1 MNSLIP
7 VYRPDGR
14 LYERVNPAQF
24 ERQAASGTYATVV
37 RRRNNGPVCRAILHG
52 TPDDPTSPPLS
63 TYQGSRFIYWEKLDS
78 GHHCYKHKNPDV
90 LFVEAEDRIKQ

>member
-14 LYERVNPAQF
+14 LYERVSPAQF
-24 ERQAASGTYATVV
+24 ERQEASGSYARVV
-37 RRRNNGPVCRAILHG
+37 RRRKGLICRAILRG
-52 TPDDPTSPPLS
+52 SPDDPTSPALS
-63 TYQGSRFIYWEKLDS
+63 TYQGSRFIYREKLDS

-90 LFVEAEDRIKQ
+90 LFVEAEDRVRQ

>member
-14 LYERVNPAQF
+14 LYERVSPAQF
-24 ERQAASGTYATVV
+24 ERQQASGTYAAVV
-37 RRRNNGPVCRAILHG
+37 RRRKGQVCRAILHSSA
-52 TPDDPTSPPLS
+52 DDPTSPPLS
-63 TYQGSRFIYWEKLDS
+63 TYQGTRFVFWEKLES
-78 GHHCYKHKNPDV
+78 GLHCYKHKNPDV